1 MSNDP
6 NYKATLVLLDDFEV
20 HGLVQFN
27 KENFDEE
34 YFKNFLEFQKA
45 FTHSFGELV
54 GKLDPFVNGYEN
66 LIMFAIYSE
75 LCFIVSHLD
84 IMKSFLKIIINPQ
97 KIKGGFNDETTLGML
112 IKKICNKMQFSEKLK
127 NSVRGLFLEDFRDA
141 ITHQNYLIYKNANL
155 VIYPNDEKLKKHLN
169 LEDLYNYSLQVM
181 AIFDAMID
189 WSNGPNSTSDRPV
202 TELDGI
208 IDDFKKQVETLD
220 RKLENLS

>member
-20 HGLVQFN
+20 HGLIQFK

-54 GKLDPFVNGYEN
+54 GKLDPFANGYEN

-75 LCFIVSHLD
+75 SCFIISHLD

-97 KIKGGFNDETTLGML
+97 KIKGGFNDETTLGMF
-112 IKKICNKMQFSEKLK
+112 IKKICNKMQYSEKLK
-127 NSVRGLFLEDFRDA
+127 NSVRGLFLEDFRD
-141 ITHQNYLIYKNANL
+141 
-155 VIYPNDEKLKKHLN
+155 
-169 LEDLYNYSLQVM
+169 
-181 AIFDAMID
+181 
-189 WSNGPNSTSDRPV
+189 R
-202 TELDGI
+202 
-208 IDDFKKQVETLD
+208 
-220 RKLENLS
+220 

>member
-6 NYKATLVLLDDFEV
+6 NYKVTLVLLDDFEA

-27 KENFDEE
+27 KDNFDEE
-34 YFKNFLEFQKA
+34 HFKNFLEFQKA

-54 GKLDPFVNGYEN
+54 GKLDPFATGYEN
-66 LIMFAIYSE
+66 LIMFTIYSE

-97 KIKGGFNDETTLGML
+97 KIKGGFNDETTLGVL
-112 IKKICNKMQFSEKLK
+112 IKKICNKIQYSEKLK

-169 LEDLYNYSLQVM
+169 LEDLYDYSLQVM

-189 WSNGPNSTSDRPV
+189 WSNGPNSTSERP
-202 TELDGI
+202 TSELDRI
-208 IDDFKKQVETLD
+208 VDDFKRQVDVLD
-220 RKLENLS
+220 RKLEKLS

>member
-6 NYKATLVLLDDFEV
+6 NYKDTLILLDDFEV

-54 GKLDPFVNGYEN
+54 GKLDPFANGYEN

-84 IMKSFLKIIINPQ
+84 IMKIFLKIVINPQ
-97 KIKGGFNDETTLGML
+97 KIKGGFNDETTLGMF
-112 IKKICNKMQFSEKLK
+112 IKKICNKMQYSEKLK

-141 ITHQNYLIYKNANL
+141 ITHQNYLIYK
-155 VIYPNDEKLKKHLN
+155 
-169 LEDLYNYSLQVM
+169 
-181 AIFDAMID
+181 MII
-189 WSNGPNSTSDRPV
+189 
-202 TELDGI
+202 L
-208 IDDFKKQVETLD
+208 
-220 RKLENLS
+220 

>member
-54 GKLDPFVNGYEN
+54 GKLDPFANGYEN

-84 IMKSFLKIIINPQ
+84 IMKIFLKIVINPQ

-189 WSNGPNSTSDRPV
+189 WSNGPNSTSDRPA
-202 TELDGI
+202 TELDRI
-208 IDDFKKQVETLD
+208 VDDFKKQVETLD
-220 RKLENLS
+220 RKLEKLS

>member
-6 NYKATLVLLDDFEV
+6 NYKATLVLLDDFEA

-27 KENFDEE
+27 KENYDEK

-54 GKLDPFVNGYEN
+54 GKLDPFANGYEN
-66 LIMFAIYSE
+66 LIMFTIYSE

-97 KIKGGFNDETTLGML
+97 KIKGGFNDEITLGMF

-169 LEDLYNYSLQVM
+169 LEDLYNYTLQVM
-181 AIFDAMID
+181 AMFDAMID
-189 WSNGPNSTSDRPV
+189 WSNGPNSTKDRPA
-202 TELDGI
+202 TELDRI
-208 IDDFKKQVETLD
+208 VDDFKKQVELLD
-220 RKLENLS
+220 RKLEKLS

>member
-1 MSNDP
+1 VSNDP

-54 GKLDPFVNGYEN
+54 GKLDPFANGYEN

-75 LCFIVSHLD
+75 SCFIISHLD

-97 KIKGGFNDETTLGML
+97 KIKGGFNDETTLG
-112 IKKICNKMQFSEKLK
+112 IVFKKICNKMQYSEKLK

-141 ITHQNYLIYKNANL
+141 ITHQNYLIYKNAHL

-189 WSNGPNSTSDRPV
+189 WSNGQETSVDEKTPGLDLV
-202 TELDGI
+202 QDLINQVKLLDG
-208 IDDFKKQVETLD
+208 
-220 RKLENLS
+220 KLNKLA

>member
-54 GKLDPFVNGYEN
+54 GKLDPFANGYEN
-66 LIMFAIYSE
+66 LIVFAIYSE

-84 IMKSFLKIIINPQ
+84 IMKIFLKIVINPQ
-97 KIKGGFNDETTLGML
+97 KIKGGFNDETTLGMF
-112 IKKICNKMQFSEKLK
+112 IKKICNKMQYSEKLK

-202 TELDGI
+202 TELDKI
-208 IDDFKKQVETLD
+208 VDDFKKQVEIFD
-220 RKLENLS
+220 RKLEKLS